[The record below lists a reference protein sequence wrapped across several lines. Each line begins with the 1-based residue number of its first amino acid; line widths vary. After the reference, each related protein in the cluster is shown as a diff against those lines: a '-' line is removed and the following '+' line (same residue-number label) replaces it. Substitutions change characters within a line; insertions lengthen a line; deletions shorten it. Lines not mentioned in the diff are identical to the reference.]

1 MKLKAILFDLDG
13 TLLPMDQDVF
23 VGSYFKLLA
32 KKLAPYGY
40 DSEQLIRAIYKGTAA
55 MVMNDGTMTNEERFW
70 VTFDKIMQ
78 RDARKDEPVFAEFY
92 ENEFNQVKE
101 VCGYTEKA
109 KQMIDWVKEQ
119 NIRVIL
125 ATNPI
130 FPKVATK
137 NRAIWAGVSIDN
149 FEHVTTYEDCSYCK
163 PNPKYY
169 EEILKRQGL
178 LPEECLMVGNDVTE
192 DLVAETL
199 GMKVFLLKD
208 CIINKEEKDI
218 AKYPQG
224 SFEELKEYISGLIF
238 SKEGNSENE

>member
-92 ENEFNQVKE
+92 ENDEEYEESLKTRNSESYKK
-101 VCGYTEKA
+101 CYRKLPDGRYYY
-109 KQMIDWVKEQ
+109 IDSH
-119 NIRVIL
+119 
-125 ATNPI
+125 
-130 FPKVATK
+130 TK
-137 NRAIWAGVSIDN
+137 NSWDFYQSILTGFSMSVN
-149 FEHVTTYEDCSYCK
+149 NIEVGFYYSED
-163 PNPKYY
+163 
-169 EEILKRQGL
+169 
-178 LPEECLMVGNDVTE
+178 
-192 DLVAETL
+192 
-199 GMKVFLLKD
+199 
-208 CIINKEEKDI
+208 
-218 AKYPQG
+218 
-224 SFEELKEYISGLIF
+224 
-238 SKEGNSENE
+238 